1 MIKNTLMVLLAL
13 FIAVPAFCSFAQ
25 AATFCTVNYYY
36 ISSENPEGV
45 PKPTTGT
52 LVGGRWKIKPASVST
67 TVYIRK
73 AGNKTTTYTFKGWYT
88 NINCLG
94 KSYKPGMETTELKP
108 ALINGK
114 YSINLYGKWLCES
127 ANSNTQ
133 STRSTQNTR
142 STSASV
148 VPSSHP
154 ASASTVQNK
163 VREKK
168 RSSQIIYSI
177 SAFTFP
183 ETGGTRSLD
192 AKASSGLTLRYS
204 SGNPAVISV
213 DQQGVMK
220 ANGPGTATIT
230 ITQSGNKEVSPVS
243 KTIKVSVPSFRGR
256 AAALAPWKHILIDT
270 FFQINGRRYSLS
282 RPGKYWADS
291 KGDWSGRTGR
301 SGNTQSCI
309 TLPTV
314 SLKRTGVLS
323 HGSGNIWLSSN
334 MSSKPNST
342 VRRLKKNSS
351 KLKITYPHKSLRSL
365 VRSGRIR
372 YGDIV
377 CRSGHTFIYMG
388 RNADGDP
395 LAFDGGTQ
403 RNIGNGTRVI
413 WGSHKRLTSKVKKQI
428 KASDAQ
434 GEKWKKGILSD
445 EDFNGHIVS
454 GKNLRNSIH
463 IVCSINTFTIKTS
476 CVNGTI
482 SLGNTYMAG
491 QNVRVNYTPAEGRT
505 LKYVQVDGRR
515 VSAAKNRSSYTF
527 RSIGA
532 NHSIVVVY
540 R

>member
-1 MIKNTLMVLLAL
+1 M
-13 FIAVPAFCSFAQ
+13 
-25 AATFCTVNYYY
+25 
-36 ISSENPEGV
+36 
-45 PKPTTGT
+45 
-52 LVGGRWKIKPASVST
+52 
-67 TVYIRK
+67 
-73 AGNKTTTYTFKGWYT
+73 
-88 NINCLG
+88 NCLG
-94 KSYKPGMETTELKP
+94 KSYQPGVETTELKP
-108 ALINGK
+108 AFINGK
-114 YSINLYGKWLCES
+114 YSINLYGKWLYES
-127 ANSNTQ
+127 TKSTTQ
-133 STRSTQNTR
+133 STRSTR

-148 VPSSHP
+148 ASSSPSTPKPVVQNPVP
-154 ASASTVQNK
+154 AAQNK

-168 RSSQIIYSI
+168 LSGQSISSI

-183 ETGGTRSLD
+183 EAGGTRSLD

-204 SGNPAVISV
+204 SSNPAVVSV
-213 DQQGVMK
+213 DQQGVME

-230 ITQSGNKEVSPVS
+230 ITQGGSKDVSPVS

-291 KGDWSGRTGR
+291 KGDWSGRTGGN
-301 SGNTQSCI
+301 GNTQSCI

-314 SLKRTGVLS
+314 SLKRTGLLS

-351 KLKITYPHKSLRSL
+351 RLKITYPHKSLRNL
-365 VRSGRIR
+365 VKSGRIR

-388 RNADGDP
+388 KNANGDP

-413 WGSHKRLTSKVKKQI
+413 WGSHKRLTSKVKRQI

-445 EDFNGHIVS
+445 GDFNGHRVS
-454 GKNLRNSIH
+454 GKNLRNAIH

-491 QNVRVNYTPAEGRT
+491 QNVKINYTPSEGRT
-505 LKYVQVDGRR
+505 LKYVQIDGRR
-515 VSAAKNRSSYTF
+515 VSSAKNKSSYTF
-527 RSIGA
+527 RDIGA